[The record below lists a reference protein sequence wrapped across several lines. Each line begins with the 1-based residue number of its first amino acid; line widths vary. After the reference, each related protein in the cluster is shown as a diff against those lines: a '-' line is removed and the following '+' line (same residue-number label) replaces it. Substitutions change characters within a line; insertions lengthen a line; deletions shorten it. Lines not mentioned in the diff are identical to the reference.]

1 MITEHLRSEGFSEAA
16 DTLVSS
22 LPWDVDQYVV
32 CDNVDLKIILEEYNS
47 YHQVKYG
54 KKPDVCRR
62 SEKENNEVAVKRKK
76 PQKMTK
82 RSSSLNNSKHNT
94 PLPDACGVND
104 LQVTG
109 KSVIE
114 DDIKHNDFVL
124 PTTLMLN
131 EESRELV
138 TWLAKDV
145 VTANPETSWEAVIGH
160 AEAKQSLDE
169 CVTFPRRFPNIFE
182 SLKGSRMFSNS
193 VNSILLFGPPGTG
206 KTMLAKAVASKFDTT
221 FFNIRCSSLASK
233 WRGDSEKLIRVLFQM
248 ARHNAP
254 ATIFMDEA
262 DALLS
267 ERGSAAEHEASR
279 RCKAELLVQLDGL
292 ETEKD
297 GSILFLASTN
307 LPWTIDQ
314 AIMRRFSKKI
324 LVDLPDEEERLT
336 IIMSCFLTSVTSPP
350 PIERLRDVAK
360 DTMGYS
366 GSDLTMMCKEATL
379 AALRQAKEDT
389 KLEITVEMLKT
400 ARNLVKPSAGD
411 QRKFVEW
418 NRKFGTY

>member
-1 MITEHLRSEGFSEAA
+1 M
-16 DTLVSS
+16 
-22 LPWDVDQYVV
+22 
-32 CDNVDLKIILEEYNS
+32 
-47 YHQVKYG
+47 
-54 KKPDVCRR
+54 
-62 SEKENNEVAVKRKK
+62 
-76 PQKMTK
+76 
-82 RSSSLNNSKHNT
+82 
-94 PLPDACGVND
+94 
-104 LQVTG
+104 
-109 KSVIE
+109 
-114 DDIKHNDFVL
+114 
-124 PTTLMLN
+124 
-131 EESRELV
+131 
-138 TWLAKDV
+138 
-145 VTANPETSWEAVIGH
+145 
-160 AEAKQSLDE
+160 
-169 CVTFPRRFPNIFE
+169 
-182 SLKGSRMFSNS
+182 
-193 VNSILLFGPPGTG
+193 
-206 KTMLAKAVASKFDTT
+206 
-221 FFNIRCSSLASK
+221 
-233 WRGDSEKLIRVLFQM
+233 
-248 ARHNAP
+248 
-254 ATIFMDEA
+254 
-262 DALLS
+262 
-267 ERGSAAEHEASR
+267 
-279 RCKAELLVQLDGL
+279 LVQLDGL

-389 KLEITVEMLKT
+389 KLEITVDMLKT